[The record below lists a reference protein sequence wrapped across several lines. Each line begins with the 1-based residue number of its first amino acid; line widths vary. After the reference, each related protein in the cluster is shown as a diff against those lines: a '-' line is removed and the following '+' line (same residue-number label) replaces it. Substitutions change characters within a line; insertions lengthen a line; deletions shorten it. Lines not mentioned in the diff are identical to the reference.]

1 MRKKIAVFICAI
13 SFSNQRRIL
22 DGILEEA
29 QKYNT
34 DVVVFTCQVNHS
46 ANTEDLRGAFSVM
59 TLPEFQ
65 FFDGAIIM
73 KNSILNEEI
82 ADKLIQKIQ
91 ASNIPAVSISEEI
104 DGMICIKN
112 SNYQGQKSVVEHL
125 IEVHQCKKIAYVSGI
140 LRTEEGRQRYQGYV
154 DALESHRLKL
164 EEKYIYQGDYIE
176 SSGRK
181 AVHHFLRM
189 GMLPEAIVCA
199 NDGMAIGVV
208 SELLN
213 MGYRIP
219 QDVIVTGFDNDEY
232 SRFAVPSM
240 TTVDQN
246 QEMIGRN
253 ALKVLVIGDEE
264 DTLLNIPSR
273 LVIGDSCGCENQNTF
288 TAEELRTEYTTTM
301 GTMKLAIDS
310 IKNMSLELAGVDNL
324 EDLYERLK
332 KYVVNTDMKAFYLCL
347 DQSEDRLEI
356 PMAYEGGSF
365 GCYGSYEKGK
375 VLPDQVWKTEK
386 ASFYIVTSLF
396 YKDVNFGYIIQRG
409 SHFAFV
415 SDLAYS
421 WIVNVSNAMENI
433 RKLDLMKQMV
443 DKLNS
448 MWMYDTLTNLYNRG
462 GFFYMAQDLLV
473 KFRNKQSKCFLLFID
488 LDGLKAINDNLGHEY
503 GDQYITSM
511 AEVLRKTFFSKNTIC
526 MRYGGDE
533 FVVLGEAESETQA
546 KLAVEK
552 IRENAQLY
560 RQIEQNVQL
569 KFSAGI
575 SVYQANEITD
585 LSVLLE
591 EADQKMYLEKKA
603 KRNGETAEQV
613 NMFSKM

>member
-29 QKYNT
+29 QKCDT

-104 DGMICIKN
+104 DGMICVKN

-125 IEVHQCKKIAYVSGI
+125 IEAHQCKEIAYVAGI

-164 EEKYIYQGDYIE
+164 DESLIYQGDYIE

-181 AVHHFLRM
+181 AVHYFLRM
-189 GMLPEAIVCA
+189 DVLPDAIVCA

-213 MGYRIP
+213 LGYRIP
-219 QDVIVTGFDNDEY
+219 QDIIVTGFDNDEY

-253 ALKVLVIGDEE
+253 ALKVLVARDDE
-264 DTLLNIPSR
+264 DAMLNIPSR
-273 LVIGDSCGCENQNTF
+273 LVIGDSCGCKNQNIF
-288 TAEELRTEYTTTM
+288 TTEELRKEYTTAM

-324 EDLYERLK
+324 EELYERLK
-332 KYVVNTDMKAFYLCL
+332 KYVMGTDMKAFYLCL
-347 DQSEDRLEI
+347 DQSEDTLEI
-356 PMAYEGGSF
+356 PMAYEDGAFGS
-365 GCYGSYEKGK
+365 YGSYEKGK
-375 VLPDQVWKTEK
+375 VLPDQVWETQK
-386 ASFYIVTSLF
+386 ASFYVVTSLF
-396 YKDVNFGYIIQRG
+396 YSDVNFGYIIQRG
-409 SHFAFV
+409 SRFALA

-462 GFFYMAQDLLV
+462 GFFYAAQDLLE
-473 KFRNKQSKCFLLFID
+473 KFRSKQTKCFLLFID

-503 GDQYITSM
+503 GDQYIVSM
-511 AEVLRKTFFSKNTIC
+511 ADVLRKIFQSKTAIC

-533 FVVLGEAESETQA
+533 FVVLGEVESEAQA
-546 KLAVEK
+546 RHAVEQ
-552 IRENAQLY
+552 IRETAQQY
-560 RQIEQNVQL
+560 RKIEENIQL

-585 LSVLLE
+585 LSILLE
-591 EADQKMYLEKKA
+591 EADQKMYMEKKA
-603 KRNGETAEQV
+603 KRNGGTTE
-613 NMFSKM
+613 